1 MIGNLLSKYI
11 WLTKTIYSADNGI
24 TFAEINQKWL
34 DNDLSEGIDL
44 SKRTFHKWRIAIEE
58 LFGLI
63 IECER
68 KNEYRFIIQ
77 NKEQLKQNDLTGWLF
92 NTLSISCNL
101 QQYKSIQSKILLE
114 DVFTDRELIFS
125 ILDAIRTQK
134 TLHITYQ
141 SFFRNN
147 AISFE
152 ATPYCVKMFRQRWY
166 LVAKSSGYDHPRVY
180 ALDRIID
187 LKITENTY
195 KYPENFSPEAYFS
208 SFYGIIVDKTMDAE
222 YVDIKVHHS
231 QVGYL
236 HSLPLHPSQQE
247 VEQTNEYSI
256 FRLFIAPT
264 FDFEQYILSMG
275 EYIEVIS
282 PEWFRQRLINRIN
295 KVISIYK

>member
-134 TLHITYQ
+134 NTSH
-141 SFFRNN
+141 N
-147 AISFE
+147 ISE
-152 ATPYCVKMFRQRWY
+152 
-166 LVAKSSGYDHPRVY
+166 L
-180 ALDRIID
+180 
-187 LKITENTY
+187 
-195 KYPENFSPEAYFS
+195 FS
-208 SFYGIIVDKTMDAE
+208 
-222 YVDIKVHHS
+222 
-231 QVGYL
+231 Q
-236 HSLPLHPSQQE
+236 
-247 VEQTNEYSI
+247 
-256 FRLFIAPT
+256 
-264 FDFEQYILSMG
+264 
-275 EYIEVIS
+275 
-282 PEWFRQRLINRIN
+282 
-295 KVISIYK
+295 